1 MTQQEIINQNEKFA
15 KFLGWEKYEDVN
27 ERFYGNWKP
36 NTTLEKPWSVRVEVL
51 QFHTDWN
58 WIMEVIKDI
67 ENLYNGA
74 VIVEITDKSCNI
86 SIYKFLYKKYTTM
99 NTKIEAVTQAIN
111 QFLIWHEQNK

>member
-1 MTQQEIINQNEKFA
+1 MTQEETLDYNIRCA
-15 KFLGWEKYEDVN
+15 KFLGVDVDYSTQVYKDSKSPLRDYIN
-27 ERFYGNWKP
+27 NKP
-36 NTTLEKPWSVRVEVL
+36 KSEPLLFDE
-51 QFHTDWN
+51 DWN
-58 WIMEVIKDI
+58 WIMRVVKEI